1 MIEVNWKGGMAFQAA
16 GQSGI
21 AFTFDAYPESG
32 GSGLGP
38 TPLEGFLGALAACT
52 AMDVISIL
60 EKKRQKVTSYRVEVE
75 GDRTPP
81 GSPFPRPYTALRL
94 RHILTGENLDQDAVA
109 RAIELSD
116 EKYCS
121 VSATLRFGPP
131 VTSEWVVEEA
141 GS

>member
-1 MIEVNWKGGMAFQAA
+1 MVTVKWQDGMVFEAVGDGGNP
-16 GQSGI
+16 
-21 AFTFDAYPESG
+21 FTFDAYPDSG
-32 GSGLGP
+32 GQGKGP

-60 EKKRQKVTSYRVEVE
+60 EKKRQKVTGYRIEVE

-81 GSPFPRPYTALRL
+81 GSPYPRPYTALRL
-94 RHILTGENLDQDAVA
+94 RHILTGEDLDEDAIA

-131 VTSEWVVEEA
+131 VTSEWVVENA
-141 GS
+141 N